1 MASEK
6 RAKSMSSEE
15 NRFQKLITL
24 IGDFGEDKLL
34 DHLEKLKNEIVNS
47 EAIYKDFLVRLLSE
61 W

>member
-6 RAKSMSSEE
+6 RAKTVGSEE

-24 IGDFGEDKLL
+24 IGDFGEDKLS
-34 DHLEKLKNEIVNS
+34 DHLEKLKNEIVNAD
-47 EAIYKDFLVRLLSE
+47 AIFKDFLVRLLSE